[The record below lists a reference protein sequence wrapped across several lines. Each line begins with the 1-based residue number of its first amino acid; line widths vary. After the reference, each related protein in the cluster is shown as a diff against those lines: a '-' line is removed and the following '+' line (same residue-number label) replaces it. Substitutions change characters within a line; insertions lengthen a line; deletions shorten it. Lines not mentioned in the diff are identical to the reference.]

1 MLGTPERV
9 KPLEVNPK
17 VLGNHSKKQT
27 RLSTE
32 EVARSSTVTL
42 QAVPAPEAVIVLEL
56 TYATKSPGPG
66 SKDTAGKSACSFPE
80 IIIASA

>member
-1 MLGTPERV
+1 MIVGFTGATLLIEYSPFTI
-9 KPLEVNPK
+9 
-17 VLGNHSKKQT
+17 ST